1 MKCLRCLKHVKE
13 DDSYRPKIVNKY
25 LKHLNDWY
33 LCIMFKEMEDEVNKI
48 DARIYYNK
56 NKKHYRDLHKK
67 YKRTLVDSYVANA
80 FVDRTD
86 LKAVDV
92 PKSMIKAK
100 RGFMLFNRIIKA
112 QEESENGNKSK
123 KK

>member
-1 MKCLRCLKHVKE
+1 MKCLKCMKE
-13 DDSYRPKIVNKY
+13 DNTKDQKLKIPEA
-25 LKHLNDWY
+25 LSHLNYWHV
-33 LCIMFKEMEDEVNKI
+33 CDECSDSDKKQKA
-48 DARIYYNK
+48 DKASSYYKK